1 MTPVPQILST
11 PQLGFDFLG
20 AEPEAMSVNRPGNTI
35 SIEFETG
42 STTGIKAA
50 DALSRMFVDDR
61 VFRLGKTNWRMLLD
75 HAIARGY
82 TELYQVEDGR
92 QALRIPGDRF
102 GPIARL
108 PELGPEYVKR
118 TLMGKT
124 FAVMQ
129 RRTDLVKSG
138 RHASAGGA
146 KVEWVVGPKGLELTV
161 YEGRRLA
168 GSVMVT
174 LDEIPVTSQSWQ
186 ADVQTQSTYFS
197 KLIADAALADHEGS
211 LGLAAAEALG
221 GFLLVR
227 GK

>member
-1 MTPVPQILST
+1 MTPVPQIRAK
-11 PQLGFDFLG
+11 PQMGFDFLG

-42 STTGIKAA
+42 SATGIKAA

-75 HAIARGY
+75 HALARGY
-82 TELYQVEDGR
+82 TELYLVEDGR

-108 PELGPEYVKR
+108 PDLGPEYVKR
-118 TLMGKT
+118 TLMGKA

-129 RRTDLVKSG
+129 RRTDVVKSG
-138 RHASAGGA
+138 RYPTGAGA
-146 KVEWVVGPKGLELTV
+146 KVEWVVGPKGLELIA
-161 YEGRRLA
+161 YDGRRLA
-168 GSVMVT
+168 GSIQVP
-174 LDEIPVTSQSWQ
+174 LDEIPVTSQTSL
-186 ADVQTQSTYFS
+186 ADIPVQSAYFS
-197 KLIADAALADHEGS
+197 KMMRDASIADQDGG
-211 LGLAAAEALG
+211 LGLAAAEALD
-221 GFLLVR
+221 GFLLSR

>member
-1 MTPVPQILST
+1 MTPVPQIRST
-11 PQLGFDFLG
+11 PQMGFDFLG

-42 STTGIKAA
+42 SATGIKAA

-61 VFRLGKTNWRMLLD
+61 VFRRGKTNWRMLLD
-75 HAIARGY
+75 HALARGY
-82 TELYQVEDGR
+82 TELYLVEDGR

-108 PELGPEYVKR
+108 PELGPEYIKR
-118 TLMGKT
+118 TLMSKA

-129 RRTDLVKSG
+129 RRTDVVKSG
-138 RHASAGGA
+138 RHPSGAGA
-146 KVEWVVGPKGLELTV
+146 KVEWVVGPKGLELAI
-161 YEGRRLA
+161 YDGRRLA
-168 GSVMVT
+168 GTIKVS
-174 LDEIPVTSQSWQ
+174 LEEIPVTSQPYL
-186 ADVQTQSTYFS
+186 DDIPVQSAYFS
-197 KLIADAALADHEGS
+197 KMMRDAAIADQDGG

-221 GFLLVR
+221 GFLLSR